1 MNGGAALQVVKD
13 SGEEVNCTI
22 TFSDEDSDSLISSGD
37 IVTVSCDTGYS
48 PFWGMVLGLADMK
61 GVAKQVNMEVP
72 WISPVFTII
81 ALLGA
86 AMLVSRRE

>member
-1 MNGGAALQVVKD
+1 
-13 SGEEVNCTI
+13 
-22 TFSDEDSDSLISSGD
+22 
-37 IVTVSCDTGYS
+37 
-48 PFWGMVLGLADMK
+48 MVLGLADMN